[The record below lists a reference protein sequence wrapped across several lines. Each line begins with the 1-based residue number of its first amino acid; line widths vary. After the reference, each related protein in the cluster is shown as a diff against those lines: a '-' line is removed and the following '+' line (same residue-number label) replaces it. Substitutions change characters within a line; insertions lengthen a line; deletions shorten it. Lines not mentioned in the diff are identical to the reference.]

1 MRVFDLYLG
10 RELPLPERIEVGR
23 FRLLSP
29 ASLNDRFELPKGT
42 VLQSDGRERC
52 TIGGVSR
59 TFEDSGNSDGASVD
73 DSREAQRAIVCRALA
88 LLASRIEVDSD
99 VMPSPLLPP
108 EMADELE
115 LNQLDKVLGEIIEC
129 GHFDEIVRRPRY
141 SMKYE
146 SELVDVSRVRRMAPG
161 ALERLA
167 ARSED
172 WHRRTL
178 TAVLPKRLM
187 AMLSDDEWGIYEN
200 RVFAR
205 LLDRLEQYLRRRLAE
220 TEELKR
226 VFEGALTLDS
236 AEGLDYRLRDKLCEL
251 WGDAIASSKGVTESV
266 IDESKHAIEVLRSA
280 KRKIGLLRHSDLY
293 NKVPRAARVP
303 AELQH
308 TNILNHDQHYRHLK
322 TLWRLHQRFS
332 GPADK
337 KPADVLRERQRE
349 LQHFSLYLR
358 MMIQRVLQ
366 GVRQVAPLG
375 STNGFSFA
383 GTSGYLVADEGEI
396 TLRLG
401 KRELVFVPV
410 LGAVPQIAGL
420 QPDGSGRLIVSRLP
434 SADQDDFTGL
444 DSVAKGRVFSVNPLD
459 FYGEEK
465 IRLLVERFLWFP
477 AYVSYG
483 SSIDRLPSGSV
494 DWLTN
499 NRIGSVNGASWRLL
513 CPLSGE
519 SRARVAAWLP
529 TSGLNPDTQVRMSS
543 TVQQL
548 EALETCRHCGAL
560 ASFRSRDGGF
570 RAECTSCNT
579 EWGLYSNALG
589 RVARMAVSDKQDV
602 SFARLGSWGIEFR
615 C

>member
-10 RELPLPERIEVGR
+10 RELALPERIEVGR

-29 ASLNDRFELPKGT
+29 ASLNGRLELPKGA

-52 TIGGVSR
+52 SLGGVPH
-59 TFEDSGNSDGASVD
+59 TFEDSGNSDEALVN

-88 LLASRIEVDSD
+88 LLASRIEEGSD
-99 VMPSPLLPP
+99 ITPSPLLPP

-129 GHFDEIVRRPRY
+129 GHLDEIVRRPRY

-172 WHRRTL
+172 WHRRTI

-226 VFEGALTLDS
+226 VFEGALKLDS
-236 AEGLDYRLRDKLCEL
+236 AEGLDYRLRDKLCKL
-251 WGDAIASSKGVTESV
+251 WGDAIESSKGVTESV
-266 IDESKHAIEVLRSA
+266 IDESKHVIEVLRSV

-293 NKVPRAARVP
+293 NKVPRSARVP
-303 AELQH
+303 AELRH

-322 TLWRLHQRFS
+322 TLWHLHQRFS
-332 GPADK
+332 GRADK
-337 KPADVLRERQRE
+337 TPADVLRERQKE
-349 LQHFSLYLR
+349 HQHFRRYLR
-358 MMIQRVLQ
+358 MVIQRVLRD
-366 GVRQVAPLG
+366 VRQVAPAG
-375 STNGFSFA
+375 NTDGFSFA
-383 GTSGYLVADEGEI
+383 GLSGCLVADEGEI

-434 SADQDDFTGL
+434 PADQIDFTGL
-444 DSVAKGRVFSVNPLD
+444 NSLAKGRVFSVNPLD

-465 IRLLVERFLWFP
+465 LRLLVEQFLWFP
-477 AYVSYG
+477 VYASYG
-483 SSIDRLPSGSV
+483 SSIERLPSGSV

-499 NRIGSVNGASWRLL
+499 NHIGTVNGTSWRLL
-513 CPLSGE
+513 SPLSGE
-519 SRARVAAWLP
+519 DRARVAAWLP
-529 TSGLNPDTQVRMSS
+529 TSGLNPDTQARMSCK
-543 TVQQL
+543 VQQL
-548 EALETCRHCGAL
+548 ETLETCRHCGAL
-560 ASFRSRDGGF
+560 ASFRSRDGAF
-570 RAECTSCNT
+570 WAECASCNT
-579 EWGLYSNALG
+579 EWGIYSTAFG
-589 RVARMAVSDKQDV
+589 RVARMTITDQQDA
-602 SFARLGSWGIEFR
+602 SFTRLGSWGVEFR

>member
-29 ASLNDRFELPKGT
+29 ALLNDRELPKGA

-52 TIGGVSR
+52 TIGGVPR

-88 LLASRIEVDSD
+88 LLASRIEVGSD

-108 EMADELE
+108 EIADELE

-172 WHRRTL
+172 WHRRTI

-226 VFEGALTLDS
+226 VFEGALKLDS
-236 AEGLDYRLRDKLCEL
+236 AEGLDYRLRDKLCKL

-293 NKVPRAARVP
+293 NKVPRSARVP
-303 AELQH
+303 AELRN

-322 TLWRLHQRFS
+322 TLWHLHQRFS

-337 KPADVLRERQRE
+337 TPADVLRERQRE

-383 GTSGYLVADEGEI
+383 GTSGCLVADEGEV

-401 KRELVFVPV
+401 KRELVFIPV

-477 AYVSYG
+477 VYVSYG
-483 SSIDRLPSGSV
+483 SSIDRLPSGAV

-529 TSGLNPDTQVRMSS
+529 TSGLIPDTQVRMSS

-560 ASFRSRDGGF
+560 VSFRSRDGGF

-615 C
+615 F